1 MPEKNSYTCNKCGLE
16 LNDHI
21 SDRFYAVNNEGKR
34 IMCIHPAERRMAY
47 DILGKNI
54 SEEEFNERTGVMLP
68 YVCLDCAKEF
78 QMDKERDQ
86 LQCPFCFGKHYEMV
100 PYMGGK
106 NCPRC
111 KDGII
116 IKAATGLT
124 V

>member
-1 MPEKNSYTCNKCGLE
+1 MEKNSYSCNKCGLE

-21 SDRFYAVNNEGKR
+21 ADRFYAVNDEGKR
-34 IMCIHPAERRMAY
+34 IMCFHPSERSRAY
-47 DILGKNI
+47 SILGKNI
-54 SEEEFNERTGVMLP
+54 TEAEFKERTGVMLP

-86 LQCPFCFGKHYEMV
+86 LQCPFCFSKQYEMV

-106 NCPRC
+106 NCPKC

-116 IKAATGLT
+116 IKAATGFI